1 LKPPFATQDRDF
13 VPEDKQLGGDRRIVS
28 GEDGQPAE
36 QTNRDQLQQ
45 SQTHDRRSCPTL
57 TLPAKPQANK
67 GLIEF

>member
-1 LKPPFATQDRDF
+1 

-36 QTNRDQLQQ
+36 QMNCDQIQE

-57 TLPAKPQANK
+57 TLPAKRQVNK